1 MATTNTNELR
11 KTKGYAIL
19 NEATL
24 QIERS
29 TDTSEATI
37 NENALLFETEQAAE
51 EYASGKCELW
61 QIIEIAFE
69 HKFIHHN
76 INQSTKFEEYHASL
90 SKLNNL
96 PHLNNK

>member
-1 MATTNTNELR
+1 

-29 TDTSEATI
+29 TDTKAWRLY
-37 NENALLFETEQAAE
+37 ENALLFETEQAAE

-61 QIIEIAFE
+61 QIIEIEFE

-76 INQSTKFEEYHASL
+76 INQ
-90 SKLNNL
+90 
-96 PHLNNK
+96 